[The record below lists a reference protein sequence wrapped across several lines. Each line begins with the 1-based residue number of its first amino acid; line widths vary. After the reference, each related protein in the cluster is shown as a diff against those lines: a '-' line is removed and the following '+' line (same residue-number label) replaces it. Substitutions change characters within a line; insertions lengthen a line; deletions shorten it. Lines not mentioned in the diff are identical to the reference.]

1 MRTSASKP
9 IIAGIVRQ
17 HVEEAAALRLSRSRA
32 VREAQGLQALN
43 DLDERLSAHIDALAI
58 AGDAAWT
65 LCQTALEDVSAGS
78 IFVATVHSILE
89 KRLDRLEQLMAMVC
103 AVPAARAGLVSAFG
117 WLEPR
122 QLQNIVANLL
132 RSSDVDTR
140 VTGIAAC
147 ASHRVDPGLRRLL
160 EDPHPL
166 VRARALRTAGEL
178 GLREWLPV
186 CTAAIRD
193 EAAACQLWGARSAV
207 LLGDRQSAL
216 DWLASFVSTDQQ
228 APVFD
233 LVLSA
238 LPLHPGHELLRSLGT
253 NPANPGWQLRG
264 SGLVGDAAYVPWLL
278 RKMHEPQAARR
289 AAEAFASIT
298 GADLIRH
305 NLEGQSPADFPSGPD
320 DDPSHDDVLMDADDH
335 LPWPDVP
342 RIEDWWARNSAR
354 FRSGQRYFV
363 GAAITRE
370 HCTEV
375 LKTGNQRQRMLAAL
389 HLCLLEPGSVLFE
402 WRAPAWRQTQ
412 ALAICANTV
421 ER

>member
-9 IIAGIVRQ
+9 IITGIVRQ
-17 HVEEAAALRLSRSRA
+17 HVEEAAALRLSRTRA
-32 VREAQGLQALN
+32 VREAHGLQALT
-43 DLDERLSAHIDALAI
+43 DLDDRLSAHIDALAI
-58 AGDAAWT
+58 AGDAAWP
-65 LCQTALEDVSAGS
+65 LCQAALEDVSAGS
-78 IFVATVHSILE
+78 VFVAAVHSILE
-89 KRLDRLEQLMAMVC
+89 KRLDRLEQLMALAR
-103 AVPAARAGLVSAFG
+103 AVPQASSGLTSAFG

-132 RSSDVDTR
+132 RASDVDTR

-160 EDPHPL
+160 EDPQPT

-178 GLREWLPV
+178 GLREWLPI

-193 EAAACQLWGARSAV
+193 EDAACQVWGARSAV

-216 DWLASFVSTDQQ
+216 DWLVSFVSTSPQSP
-228 APVFD
+228 ALD

-253 NPANPGWQLRG
+253 NPANAGWQLRG

-278 RKMHEPQAARR
+278 RKMREPLAARR

-298 GADLIRH
+298 GADLVRH
-305 NLEGQSPADFPSGPD
+305 NLEGQPPADFQSGPND
-320 DDPSHDDVLMDADDH
+320 APGDHDVVMDADDH

-342 RIEDWWARNSAR
+342 PIEDWWARNSAR
-354 FRSGQRYFV
+354 FTSGQRYFV
-363 GAAITRE
+363 GAPITRE
-370 HCTEV
+370 HCTQV
-375 LKTGNQRQRMLAAL
+375 LKTGNQRQRMFAAL
-389 HLCLLEPGSVLFE
+389 HLCLLDPGAALFE
-402 WRAPAWRQTQ
+402 WRAPAWRQIE

-421 ER
+421 DR